1 MTFTKTVLTLALA
14 LGSTLTLAQEAAQ
27 PPQAA
32 ASAYVPKPW
41 VYKTPKLN
49 KAQVDALL
57 AKPEKL
63 LILDVRRPD
72 EIAKW
77 GGFQAYLNVQ
87 LEDLPHAVA
96 FIPRDRVILPVSIR
110 ANRGGDAG
118 DLLTALGFKV
128 AGATGT
134 EDYREAGG
142 KIYKVEPPAAKPAN

>member
-1 MTFTKTVLTLALA
+1 MKLIPLLLALSLSA
-14 LGSTLTLAQEAAQ
+14 GAATVFAQAAAT
-27 PPQAA
+27 PA

-57 AKPEKL
+57 AQPEKL

-96 FIPRDRVILPVSIR
+96 FIPRDRLIVPVSIR

-118 DLLTALGFKV
+118 DFLTALGFKV

-134 EDYREAGG
+134 EDYR
-142 KIYKVEPPAAKPAN
+142 

>member
-1 MTFTKTVLTLALA
+1 MKLLTLL
-14 LGSTLTLAQEAAQ
+14 LGLSLSLGGTVALAQEAA
-27 PPQAA
+27 PPASPA

-87 LEDLPHAVA
+87 LEDLPHVVA

-118 DLLTALGFKV
+118 DFLTALGFKV

-142 KIYKVEPPAAKPAN
+142 TIYKPQPPAPAAK